1 MELHFEVSGKGDPL
15 IILHGLFG
23 SLDNWRGISAR
34 LARRFTL
41 FLLDQRNHGRSAH
54 AEHMDYSVMAED
66 VQELLASHGLSKAF
80 VLGHSMGGK
89 TAMQLSLLH
98 PESVSKLVVAD
109 IAPRAYP
116 PRHERMLAGM
126 LALDLAYFESR
137 SQMEA
142 ALAPAVPDVAT
153 RQFLLKNVVRS
164 NETRFR
170 WRMGLQQIQANYK
183 NLTQAITGPR
193 QFTGPVLFIRG
204 ANSDYLSETDIL
216 EIRRLFPQAE
226 LTSVQ
231 DADHLLHIQKP
242 EVFVRVVT
250 QFLLG
255 VPDDVL

>member
-15 IILHGLFG
+15 VILHGLFG

-34 LARRFTL
+34 LASRFTL
-41 FLLDQRNHGRSAH
+41 FLLDQRNHGRSPH
-54 AEHMDYSVMAED
+54 AERMDYSLMAED
-66 VQELLASHGLSKAF
+66 VQEFLESQGLREAF

-98 PESVSKLVVAD
+98 PASVSKLIVAD

-126 LALDLAYFESR
+126 LALDLAYFETR

-153 RQFLLKNVVRS
+153 RQFLLKNVARS
-164 NETRFR
+164 EGTRFR
-170 WRMGLQQIQANYK
+170 WRMGLQQIQSNYK
-183 NLTQAITGPR
+183 SLTEAISGPGT
-193 QFTGPVLFIRG
+193 FTGPALFIRG
-204 ANSDYLSETDIL
+204 ANSDYLSETDFP
-216 EIRRLFPQAE
+216 EIRRLFPRAE
-226 LTSVQ
+226 FETVQ

-250 QFLLG
+250 QFLRG
-255 VPDDVL
+255 VTDDVL